1 MGSSLY
7 AEDQSGLTD
16 MVDMVDLVGCGG
28 SWGTL
33 WDVLDQEEG
42 SAQFCPGVAAVTNE
56 QHLENTGNV
65 DRVTETDRQTDR
77 PSVSVGQASASSL
90 EEAQA

>member
-1 MGSSLY
+1 M
-7 AEDQSGLTD
+7 
-16 MVDMVDLVGCGG
+16 
-28 SWGTL
+28 

-65 DRVTETDRQTDR
+65 DRVTETDRQTDDLHS
-77 PSVSVGQASASSL
+77 P
-90 EEAQA
+90 